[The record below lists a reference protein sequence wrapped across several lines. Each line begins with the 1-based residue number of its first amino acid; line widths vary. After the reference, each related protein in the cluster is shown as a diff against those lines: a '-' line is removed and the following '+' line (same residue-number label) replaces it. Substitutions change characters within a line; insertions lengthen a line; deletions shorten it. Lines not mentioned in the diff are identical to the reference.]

1 MMEAK
6 KDMSLNILLVDE
18 WPVFRAGLA
27 ALFEGSAEFRVVG
40 EADRARDA
48 IVVADQLAPDLVI
61 LGLHGDV
68 RAAVDVIRALRRRRP
83 PVPVLALALAAA
95 EDTDTV
101 AAVVRAGV
109 RGCLTIGSSGGDLAC
124 AVRMVA
130 AGSLVF
136 AGPVAEQLSP
146 LFDGFGQGE
155 DSIALRRLSRREQET
170 LRLVAQ
176 GYDNR
181 RIAKELFLAEKTV
194 RNHVSTIMAK
204 LGVPSRAAAVAA
216 AWGSSAVD

>member
-1 MMEAK
+1 MGAK
-6 KDMSLNILLVDE
+6 KDMSLSILLVDE

-83 PVPVLALALAAA
+83 PVPVLALAAA

>member
-1 MMEAK
+1 
-6 KDMSLNILLVDE
+6 MSLNILLVDE

-83 PVPVLALALAAA
+83 PVPVLALAAA